1 MTEKNLSF
9 FAGLEDNFT
18 PEPAPTEDTNTKEPV
33 NLDKETENTDDTK
46 DVEVDEKN
54 PFAELETDNNSED
67 TDKDNEGAEEDNDI
81 FKVYF
86 EDLKEKNF
94 LDLPEDFEFTGTE
107 ESLQEALELT
117 KTKLAEK
124 TRQEIEAGFQEFV
137 FNNLEQIQN
146 TYNTVDFEQVDLSS
160 EDTQK
165 EVVRYY
171 LQKTTKF
178 KPEQIEKKINQFEQ
192 FAELEDEAKS
202 ALEEL
207 KEIDK
212 QEKAQMAKAA
222 AEYEKNQTKARE
234 EADKLFRK
242 TLKETDEVSGIKINK
257 DKVFSSL
264 YNPVKLEDGTVTT
277 NFNYKLNQVLS
288 DPKKTIFLAH
298 LLENNFELGK
308 IEETKVSTKAAKT
321 LKEKLR
327 QANLSTSSKVKSGDT
342 ARPGK
347 VSLSDFS

>member
-18 PEPAPTEDTNTKEPV
+18 PETAIDETKTKEPV
-33 NLDKETENTDDTK
+33 NLDKVEDTTEDTTE
-46 DVEVDEKN
+46 DIEVDKNN
-54 PFAELETDNNSED
+54 PFAELEEETDETDSDTNEDSTED
-67 TDKDNEGAEEDNDI
+67 TDI

-94 LDLPEDFEFTGTE
+94 LDLPEDFEFKGTE
-107 ESLQEALELT
+107 ESLQEAFELT
-117 KTKLAEK
+117 KSKLAEK
-124 TRQEIEAGFQEFV
+124 TRQEIETGFQEFV
-137 FNNLEQIQN
+137 FKNLEQIQN

-192 FAELEDEAKS
+192 FAELEDEAKT

-207 KEIDK
+207 KIIDK
-212 QEKAQMAKAA
+212 EEKVQIAKQA
-222 AEYEKNQTKARE
+222 AEYDRAQTKARE

-264 YNPVKLEDGTVTT
+264 YNTVKLEDGTVTT
-277 NFNYKLNQVLS
+277 TFNYKLNQILS

-298 LLENNFELGK
+298 LLENDFELGK
-308 IEETKVSTKAAKT
+308 IEDTQVNTKAAKT

-327 QANLSTSSKVKSGDT
+327 QANLSTSSKIKGGDT
-342 ARPGK
+342 GRPNR

>member
-18 PEPAPTEDTNTKEPV
+18 PETAIDETKTKEPV
-33 NLDKETENTDDTK
+33 NLDKVEDTTEDI
-46 DVEVDEKN
+46 EVDKNN
-54 PFAELETDNNSED
+54 PFAELEDTEETNDSDSETNEDSTED
-67 TDKDNEGAEEDNDI
+67 TDI

-94 LDLPEDFEFTGTE
+94 LDLPEDFEFKGTE

-124 TRQEIEAGFQEFV
+124 TRQEIETGFQEFV
-137 FNNLEQIQN
+137 FNNLKQIQN
-146 TYNTVDFEQVDLSS
+146 TYNTVDFEQIDLSS

-192 FAELEDEAKS
+192 FAELEDEAKT

-207 KEIDK
+207 KVFDK
-212 QEKAQMAKAA
+212 EEKAQMAKAA
-222 AEYEKNQTKARE
+222 AEYEKVQTKARE
-234 EADKLFRK
+234 DADKLFRK

-264 YNPVKLEDGTVTT
+264 YNPVKLEDGSVTT

-298 LLENNFELGK
+298 LLENDFELGK
-308 IEETKVSTKAAKT
+308 IEDTKVNTKAAKT

-327 QANLSTSSKVKSGDT
+327 QANISTSSKVRSGDT
-342 ARPGK
+342 GRPGK

>member
-18 PEPAPTEDTNTKEPV
+18 PETAIDETKTKEPV
-33 NLDKETENTDDTK
+33 NLDKVDVDTDK
-46 DVEVDEKN
+46 DIEVDKNN
-54 PFAELETDNNSED
+54 PFAELEEDVETDTDVEVNTDDSSTED
-67 TDKDNEGAEEDNDI
+67 TDI

-94 LDLPEDFEFTGTE
+94 LDLPEDFEFKGTE

-124 TRQEIEAGFQEFV
+124 TRQEIETGFQEFV
-137 FNNLEQIQN
+137 FKNLEQIQN

-192 FAELEDEAKS
+192 FAELEDEAKT

-207 KEIDK
+207 KVLDK
-212 QEKAQMAKAA
+212 EEKSQMAKAA
-222 AEYEKNQTKARE
+222 AEYEKAQTKARE
-234 EADKLFRK
+234 DADKLFRK

-264 YNPVKLEDGTVTT
+264 YNPVKLEDGSVTT

-298 LLENNFELGK
+298 LLENDFELGK
-308 IEETKVSTKAAKT
+308 IEDTKINTKAAKT

-327 QANLSTSSKVKSGDT
+327 QANISTSSKIKSGDT